1 MTLQADLDFEK
12 ELWGTAVALRGT
24 VAPADYKHYV
34 LPLLFLRYLS
44 LRYEQRYD
52 QLQLALKD
60 PKSDYYTGDAEVDDE
75 ILKDRAEYE
84 RFNVFIVPEEASWD
98 YLRQHARAD
107 DIKLKIDSAMRILE
121 EAYPQK
127 LAGVLPRIFAG
138 SALSVDQVA
147 GLITLFSKDIFTG
160 KRGIDLLGRTYEYF
174 ITNFASTEGN
184 RGGEFY
190 TPSSIVRLLVAMLE
204 PISGKV
210 LDPAVGS
217 GGPFVQSA
225 LFTDNARNLSFYG
238 QERVENTLR
247 LCSMNLILH
256 GLDDD
261 IRLGDSLLNDQHP
274 TLRANHIVTN
284 PPFNMRNWGA
294 DKIDGN
300 DARLRIGYS
309 RGQVTNS
316 NANYMWMMHYLYH
329 LDDGGTAGYV
339 RANGAMTTNTAE
351 EKWVPRPTA
360 RTQKHLRRRCHG

>member
-98 YLRQHARAD
+98 YLRRHARAD
-107 DIKLKIDSAMRILE
+107 DIKLKLDNAMRILE

-127 LAGVLPRIFAG
+127 LAGVLPRIFGG

-147 GLITLFSKDIFTG
+147 GLINLFSKDKFSG
-160 KRGIDLLGRTYEYF
+160 KQGMDLLGRTYEYF
-174 ITNFASTEGN
+174 ITFFASTEGN

-190 TPSSIVRLLVAMLE
+190 TPSSIVTLLVEMLE
-204 PISGKV
+204 PTSGKV
-210 LDPAVGS
+210 FDPTSGS
-217 GGPFVQSA
+217 CGMFVQSSR
-225 LFTDNARNLSFYG
+225 FTDNARNLSFYG
-238 QERVENTLR
+238 QERVETTLR
-247 LCSMNLILH
+247 LGRMNLMLH
-256 GLDDD
+256 GLDGD

-274 TLRANHIVTN
+274 SLRANYVITN
-284 PPFNMRNWGA
+284 PPFNLRGWGA
-294 DKIDGN
+294 DKIDSK

-309 RGQVTNS
+309 RGQVTDS
-316 NANYMWMMHYLYH
+316 SANYMWMMHFLYH
-329 LDDGGTAGYV
+329 LDDGGTAGTMM
-339 RANGAMTTNTAE
+339 ANGAMTTNTTE
-351 EKWVPRPTA
+351 EKETRKA
-360 RTQKHLRRRCHG
+360 LIE